1 MKRKNLLLTFT
12 VMALALG
19 MGSLH
24 STPDGAP
31 TDGRTG
37 SPGDGGKTCATSGC
51 HFGSATTIN
60 NVITSNIPAEGYTPG
75 ASYTITVSVDGSGR
89 KGLCV
94 SPQKEDGTLMGT
106 LTAGAGLAFVGGKYI
121 THTSPKTDAM
131 SVWTFTWVAPA
142 AGSGRVIFYGA
153 FANNRNVVRK
163 SEYAIEEKIASGT
176 SENKLVAQFNVF
188 PNPSKANAPLT
199 IGFNPKNADNF
210 KITLLDITGKE
221 VSVLFNESVQP
232 RYQEQ
237 SFILPSLTKGVYF
250 IRLTGNKESIT
261 QKLFIHNEIN

>member
-1 MKRKNLLLTFT
+1 MKRKSLLLTFS

-51 HFGSATTIN
+51 HFGSATAIN
-60 NVITSNIPAEGYTPG
+60 NVITSNIPVEGYTPG
-75 ASYTITVSVDGSGR
+75 TSYTITVTVDGIGN

-94 SPQKEDGTLMGT
+94 SPQKENGSLMGM
-106 LTAGAGLAFVGGKYI
+106 LTAGSGTAFVGGKYI
-121 THTSPKTDAM
+121 THTSPISDAVA
-131 SVWTFTWVAPA
+131 VWTFTWVAPA

-153 FANNRNVVRK
+153 FANNRTVVRK

-176 SENKLVAQFNVF
+176 NENKLFSQFNVF
-188 PNPSKANAPLT
+188 PNPAMANAPLT
-199 IGFNPKNADNF
+199 IGFNPKTEDNF

-232 RYQEQ
+232 KYQEQ
-237 SFILPSLTKGVYF
+237 SFVLPSLNKGVYF
-250 IRLTGNKESIT
+250 IRLTGNKERIT
-261 QKLFIHNEIN
+261 QKLFIHNDIN